1 MISNKGNK
9 RNKLAEINVT
19 PLVDVMLVLLV
30 IFMAVSPSMHSDVD
44 VKVPVIR
51 YVKNVPAGDKKN
63 LLTIVISQTQLFI
76 NEKAIADSS
85 IGDELQHY
93 DKNLVVF
100 LKADERLSYKRVFEI
115 LDLVKA
121 AGFYN
126 IALVGLVQ

>member
-1 MISNKGNK
+1 MISNKGGK

-51 YVKNVPAGDKKN
+51 YVKSVPTGDKKN

-85 IGDELQHY
+85 IGEELQRY